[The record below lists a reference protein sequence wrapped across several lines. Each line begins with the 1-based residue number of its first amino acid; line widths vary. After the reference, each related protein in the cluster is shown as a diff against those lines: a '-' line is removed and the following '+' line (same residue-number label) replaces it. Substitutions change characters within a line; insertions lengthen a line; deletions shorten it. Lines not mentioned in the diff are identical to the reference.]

1 VTISLSNISIG
12 AGGWS
17 PIGVDFGQR
26 TVKAAQ
32 CRRVRGGWR
41 LVRAVSIPR
50 AERTVLPTPLECARL
65 AGVLYR
71 RGFEGTGVVL
81 AAPVN
86 ATLTSIMDLPPRG
99 SGAPV
104 DTIAKMELA
113 RAHKRDAGTLEV
125 AWWEL
130 PDPAR
135 PGGTRASD
143 GVAAMAV
150 GMTHEHANALL
161 DSMRAAGLN
170 VVAIEPLPM
179 ALARAVLP
187 LCAGAGGGL
196 SAIVDVG
203 WSAATV
209 SLIHGTTLI
218 YTRAV
223 EEAGLKKFYE
233 RALPRLGLDEARLDR
248 LLAESENI
256 KTSERRG
263 IDREVHSQLEAYAE
277 TLSRELR
284 ASLTYAGHRYPGVAR
299 GSLMLVGGGAEL
311 AGLAQHVGAAIDAT
325 ATPIAPAMLAKE
337 CDPSLVMRGAGAL
350 CGVAALTTH
359 PGERVGAC
367 AEQHIQQQWGRAA

>member
-1 VTISLSNISIG
+1 MTISLSNISIG

-26 TVKAAQ
+26 SVKAAQ
-32 CRRVRGGWR
+32 CRRVRGGWK
-41 LVRAVSIPR
+41 LMRAVSIPR
-50 AERTVLPTPLECARL
+50 AERTALPTPAECARL

-71 RGFEGTGVVL
+71 RGFEGTEVVL
-81 AAPVN
+81 AAPASAV
-86 ATLTSIMDLPPRG
+86 LTSIMDLPPRG

-104 DTIAKMELA
+104 DTIARMELA
-113 RAHKRDAGTLEV
+113 RAHKRDAAALEV

-150 GMTHEHANALL
+150 GMTHEHAGALL
-161 DSMRAAGLN
+161 DAMKAAGLN
-170 VVAIEPLPM
+170 VAAIEPLPM
-179 ALARAVLP
+179 ALARAALP
-187 LCAGAGGGL
+187 LCAGSSGL

-233 RALPRLGLDEARLDR
+233 RALPRMGLDEARLDR

-263 IDREVHSQLEAYAE
+263 VDREVHTQLEAHAAI
-277 TLSRELR
+277 LSRELK
-284 ASLTYAGHRYPGVAR
+284 ASLTYAGHRYPGIAR
-299 GSLMLVGGGAEL
+299 GSLLLVGGGAEL
-311 AGLAQHVGAAIDAT
+311 AGLAQHVGAAIEAT
-325 ATPIAPAMLAKE
+325 ATPVAPAMLAAE
-337 CDPSLVMRGAGAL
+337 CDAALVMRGAGGL
-350 CGVAALTTH
+350 CGATALTTH
-359 PGERVGAC
+359 PGDRAGSRVERAVPQAT
-367 AEQHIQQQWGRAA
+367 GRAA